1 MSTKKIGLSKAK
13 DLYENRVQRAKQFQ
27 KEGRK
32 VIGYPCA
39 YVPLELLTALD
50 FVPYRIYGELKEPIT
65 EADRVLPASFCPIMR
80 SCLDCVL
87 KGKSDFLDGVAV
99 IHSCDPQEK
108 AARVW
113 EAYRKYAYFH
123 FIDMPI
129 NLWPDSLEYFQGQ
142 LQDFQTTLE
151 SFAGEK
157 ITAENLQRAIAL
169 HNRQRT
175 LVRDLYELT
184 KPDPPLISGTEIV
197 RAIKAV
203 MSVPVAE
210 GNELLEQVIS
220 EVKERKNGPKKKSA
234 RLLLWTSTL
243 DDAGLMEL
251 IEDKAHVVID
261 DNCAGLRPFRGW
273 VKITENPLEGLAGY
287 YLKGVTCART
297 FRQATLG
304 DTRKDFPADLQSR
317 FGFLKERAEEWKAD
331 GSLLFLVRYCDPFA
345 FEMLELK
352 DYFDRVGVP
361 STYIEYDYTQGG
373 LAPIRTR
380 VEAFLETLR

>member
-1 MSTKKIGLSKAK
+1 MTTAGRGLGRAR
-13 DLYENRVQRAKQFQ
+13 DLYDHRAAQAQEYQ

-50 FVPYRIYGELKEPIT
+50 LVPHRIYGDLKEPIT
-65 EADRVLPASFCPIMR
+65 EADRVLPASFCPVMR

-87 KGKSDFLDGVAV
+87 KGRTQFLDGVAA

-108 AARVW
+108 SARVW
-113 EAYRKYAYFH
+113 EAYVKYPYFH

-129 NLWPDSLEYFQGQ
+129 ALWDDSLAYFQTQ
-142 LQDFQTTLE
+142 IRDFRTTLE
-151 SFAGEK
+151 AFAGKK
-157 ITAENLQRAIAL
+157 ITAEGLQGAIDL

-175 LVRDLYELT
+175 LVRELYELT

-197 RAIKAV
+197 RTTKAV
-203 MSVPVAE
+203 MSLPAAE
-210 GNELLEQVIS
+210 GNGLLE
-220 EVKERKNGPKKKSA
+220 EVLQEVRGRRNPLPRKSA

-243 DDAGLMEL
+243 DDAEVMEL

-261 DNCAGLRPFRGW
+261 DNCAGIRPFRGL
-273 VKITENPLEGLAGY
+273 VKKTEDPLQGLADF
-287 YLKGVTCART
+287 YLKGITCART
-297 FRQATLG
+297 FKQFSLG
-304 DTRKDFPADLQSR
+304 ETRKDFPADLQSR
-317 FGFLKERAEEWKAD
+317 FGFLKERAENWKVD
-331 GSLLFLVRYCDPFA
+331 GALLFLVRYCDPFA

-352 DYFDRVGVP
+352 DYFDRAGIP

-380 VEAFLETLR
+380 VEAFLETLA

>member
-1 MSTKKIGLSKAK
+1 MTTIKKGLCRAR
-13 DLYENRVQRAKQFQ
+13 DLYENRVATAKGFQ

-50 FVPYRIYGELKEPIT
+50 IVPHRLYGELKEPIT
-65 EADRVLPASFCPIMR
+65 EADRVLPASFCPVMR

-87 KGKSDFLDGVAV
+87 KGKTEFLDGVAA

-113 EAYRKYAYFH
+113 EAYTKYPYFH

-129 NLWPDSLEYFQGQ
+129 ALWADSLAYFQAQ
-142 LQDFQTTLE
+142 LKDFRITLE
-151 SFAGEK
+151 SFAGKK
-157 ITAENLQRAIAL
+157 ITAEGLQDAVEL
-169 HNRQRT
+169 HNRQRM
-175 LVRDLYELT
+175 LVRELYELT
-184 KPDPPLISGTEIV
+184 KPDPPLISGAEIV
-197 RAIKAV
+197 LITKAV
-203 MSVPVAE
+203 MSVPVTE
-210 GNELLEQVIS
+210 GNGLLE
-220 EVKERKNGPKKKSA
+220 EVLQEVRGRRNPLKKKSA

-243 DDAGLMEL
+243 DDVDVMEL

-261 DNCAGLRPFRGW
+261 DNCAGIRPFRGL
-273 VKITENPLEGLAGY
+273 VKKTDNPLEALAEF
-287 YLKGVTCART
+287 YLKGITCART
-297 FRQATLG
+297 FKQSSLG
-304 DTRKDFPADLQSR
+304 ETRKDFAADLQSR
-317 FGFLKERAEEWKAD
+317 FGFLKDRAENWKVD
-331 GSLLFLVRYCDPFA
+331 GALLFLVRYCDPFA

-352 DYFDRVGVP
+352 DYFDRTGIP

-380 VEAFLETLR
+380 VEAFLETLG